1 MNPSARVDQL
11 LDLRRS
17 FGERWAARIMPPDLM
32 LLMRHESIETTLR
45 FYVGRSA
52 QRTAK
57 TLWEAHKKAQS
68 GNSGQIRSD
77 WADTSN
83 DATPAAAKHFL
94 STPSRIRTCDLRI
107 RSPLLYPAELWAQSR
122 QE

>member
-1 MNPSARVDQL
+1 
-11 LDLRRS
+11 
-17 FGERWAARIMPPDLM
+17 M

-83 DATPAAAKHFL
+83 DATPSAPAAASGTVRVRGTIVH
-94 STPSRIRTCDLRI
+94 S
-107 RSPLLYPAELWAQSR
+107 
-122 QE
+122 